1 MKALYVVATRD
12 VDGID
17 TRKYKTYKGAAKRFQ
32 EMAGYPLRKGLT
44 VYQSISDFGCVVT
57 FWVIDGAPV
66 PAYEAPVEVETNDD
80 ADYFYDCD
88 TRQEYIGIPHSS
100 DYI

>member
-17 TRKYKTYKGAAKRFQ
+17 TRKYKTYKGAAKRFE
-32 EMAGYPLRKGLT
+32 EMAGYSLRKGVT

-57 FWVIDGAPV
+57 FWVTDGAPV
-66 PAYEAPVEVETNDD
+66 PAYEAPVETNND
-80 ADYFYDCD
+80 ADYDYDCD
-88 TRQEYIGIPHSS
+88 NREEYIGIPHAS
-100 DYI
+100 DYAY

>member
-32 EMAGYPLRKGLT
+32 DMAGYPLRKGLT
-44 VYQSISDFGCVVT
+44 VYQSISNYGCVVT
-57 FWVIDGAPV
+57 FWVLDGAPV
-66 PAYEAPVEVETNDD
+66 PAYEAPVEVNTD
-80 ADYFYDCD
+80 ADNFYDWD
-88 TRQEYIGIPHSS
+88 TPQEYIGIPHAS

>member
-17 TRKYKTYKGAAKRFQ
+17 TRKYKTYKGAAKRFE
-32 EMAGYPLRKGLT
+32 EMSGYTLRKGLT

-66 PAYEAPVEVETNDD
+66 PAYEAPVAAYDD
-80 ADYFYDCD
+80 ADYFYDGD
-88 TRQEYIGIPHSS
+88 TRQEYIGIPHAS

>member
-66 PAYEAPVEVETNDD
+66 PAYEAPVPAYEANDD
-80 ADYFYDCD
+80 YDYDCD
-88 TRQEYIGIPHSS
+88 TRQEYIGMPHPC
-100 DYI
+100 DYAY